1 MRRRGPFPRLRLVAV
16 GAVALVLVL
25 VISWSV
31 NRYRAP
37 GAAPPEALEKIA
49 EKNREAAA
57 TAAASQRAE
66 SAASTNAAEDLAE
79 AQRRGADEANATLER
94 FDNQDNRSAA
104 AGNSS

>member
-1 MRRRGPFPRLRLVAV
+1 MAL
-16 GAVALVLVL
+16 ALVVAIAL
-25 VISWSV
+25 SV
-31 NRYRAP
+31 DRYRAP

-79 AQRRGADEANATLER
+79 AQRRGADEANAALDR

-104 AGNSS
+104 SGNGS